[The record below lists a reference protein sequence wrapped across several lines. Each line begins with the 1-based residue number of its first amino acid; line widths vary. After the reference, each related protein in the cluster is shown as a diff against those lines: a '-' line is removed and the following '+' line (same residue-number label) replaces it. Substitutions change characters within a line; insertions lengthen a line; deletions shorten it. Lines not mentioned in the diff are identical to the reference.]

1 MNIPQILESRKNWR
15 KKATDRSAKIRAL
28 NRKLARILVVSENLK
43 EILVEKEDQIG
54 ELNSKLRNALATDA
68 RPILKVEVRVLCVS
82 LFVLGIVPC
91 NAVVRVLKYLSNKG
105 HLNLNWLPDPSSI
118 VNWIA
123 RTGLGFLNSVQEIV
137 EPWIAII
144 DVSICFG
151 KAKALVVLRVP
162 LSRMNRMVALG
173 LEDVDCI
180 GIDIREEW
188 NGDTVEKSL
197 METFGKSGIP
207 AGILKDGGYD
217 LAKGVRQIAAE
228 MPDLVVI
235 QDIGHVFANLLKAK
249 YAKKA
254 SFLNL
259 MNLADSARKKL
270 CQTDLF
276 PLRPPKIRTKGRFQS
291 ISKLVT
297 WAEAVLDL
305 IGGKGRSEQNSLK
318 AKLREV
324 LSGLSKLKHFLRV
337 FQADCA
343 ALNAIQ
349 MHLKTHGLNQ
359 KSYRHAKIQVENLP
373 ARSKIKKKTLEWLDN
388 HIRIHCKMGIGQTPL
403 PVSSDVIETL
413 MGVIKNVIERHP
425 TPEFTS
431 LTLAA
436 PLFCGSLSSERIRA
450 ALTTCPHKDLTSWRT
465 ENCKGSFR
473 HRKPELEQ
481 KIRKSPHSET
491 KHSSLYQ
498 DQDTC

>member
-1 MNIPQILESRKNWR
+1 MNVSQILESRKDWR
-15 KKATDRSAKIRAL
+15 KKATDRSAKIRVL
-28 NRKLARILVVSENLK
+28 NRKLARILLVSENLK
-43 EILVEKEDQIG
+43 KILVDSEERIVD
-54 ELNSKLRNALATDA
+54 LNSKLKNALVTDSK
-68 RPILKVEVRVLCVS
+68 PILKLEVRVLCVS

-91 NAVVRVLKYLSNKG
+91 NAVVRVLKYLSDAG

-123 RTGLGFLNSVQEIV
+123 RTGLGYLNSVQEIV

-162 LSRMNRMVALG
+162 LSRMNRGAALS

-188 NGDTVEKSL
+188 NGDSVQDSL
-197 METFGKSGIP
+197 KETFGKSGIP

-228 MPDLVVI
+228 TPSLVVL

-249 YAKKA
+249 YAKKT

-259 MNLADSARKKL
+259 MALADSARKKL
-270 CQTDLF
+270 CQTELF

-305 IGGKGRSEQNSLK
+305 TGGKGRSEKNSLK

-324 LSGLSKLKHFLRV
+324 LSGLSKLKHFLGV

-343 ALNAIQ
+343 TLNAIQ
-349 MHLKTHGLNQ
+349 MDLKTKGLNQ
-359 KSYRHAKIQVENLP
+359 KSYRHAKFQLENLP
-373 ARSKIKKKTLEWLDN
+373 ARSKIKRKALEWLDR
-388 HIRIHCKMGIGQTPL
+388 HMRIHCKMGIGQTPL

-413 MGVIKNVIERHP
+413 MGVIKNIIERHP

-436 PLFCGSLSSERIRA
+436 PLYCGALNSEKIRS
-450 ALTTCPHKDLTSWRT
+450 ALRTCPQKDLISWRS
-465 ENCKGSFR
+465 ENCKNSFR
-473 HRKPELEQ
+473 HRKPELKK
-481 KIRKSPHSET
+481 KICETNSPKT
-491 KHSSLYQ
+491 KHSCFYQ
-498 DQDTC
+498 AQDTC